1 MGLGSIIG
9 GIAGTAIGGPT
20 GGTVGSALG
29 GMLDSS
35 GKKKKTGTAQFTN
48 VFAGGLKSYIDGNGN
63 LAVSPDRERWLATTG
78 LASNYRSQAASTRS
92 MIPQV
97 QGIYD
102 TAVSATNDSL
112 SKVPAG
118 YGQLTKATVGAV
130 TNARDKSV
138 SDLRSNIA
146 RRRVLGSSFGND
158 DISRTQAEYAQK
170 EAEVRAD
177 SFLKELDQTT
187 QLIDKRL
194 NYQVLSAN
202 DTLKLIDSAYGYEQ
216 AAFKG
221 EISEMETQREMAM
234 SLITGVNQ
242 RNQQNAETEYNNA
255 LEAGKSSGQLDSLLT
270 TAGSSILDRISKGSS
285 GSGNKSSSGSGNF
298 VVDAMKGIA

>member
-9 GIAGTAIGGPT
+9 GIAGTAIGGPS
-20 GGTVGSALG
+20 GGTIGSALG
-29 GMLDSS
+29 GMLDSK
-35 GKKKKTGTAQFTN
+35 GKKKKTGTAPFTN
-48 VFAGGLKSYIDGNGN
+48 VFAGGLKSYIDGSGN

-78 LASNYRSQAASTRS
+78 LASNYRSQAASSRS
-92 MIPQV
+92 LIPQV

-102 TAVSATNDSL
+102 TAISSTNDSL
-112 SKVPAG
+112 SKIPAG
-118 YGQLTKATVGAV
+118 YGQLTKTAVGAV
-130 TNARDKSV
+130 TNARDKSL
-138 SDLRSNIA
+138 SDLRGNIA

-158 DISRTQAEYAQK
+158 DISRMEAEYAQK

-194 NYQVLSAN
+194 NYQVSSAN
-202 DTLKLIDSAYGYEQ
+202 DTLKLIDAAYGYEQ

-221 EISEMETQREMAM
+221 EISEMELQREMAM

-255 LEAGKSSGQLDSLLT
+255 LAAGKESGQLSSLISS
-270 TAGSSILDRISKGSS
+270 AGSSILDRILKGSS
-285 GSGNKSSSGSGNF
+285 KSGNF